1 MSDFRISR
9 REIDQA
15 AELAALEDAAS
26 GAVVSFCGRV
36 RNHNEGRAVTR
47 LEYECYEE
55 LAVSEGARVL
65 AEAREKFGAGR
76 VLCVHRTG
84 GLAIGEAAVWVGVAA
99 AHRNEAFAAA
109 RYVIDEVKKRVP
121 IWKREH
127 YSGGPAGWI
136 NAGNTEQPA

>member
-1 MSDFRISR
+1 MSDFRISPG
-9 REIDQA
+9 EIDQA

-36 RNHNEGRAVTR
+36 RNHNEGRAVIH

-55 LAVSEGARVL
+55 LAVSEGARVI
-65 AEAREKFGAGR
+65 AEAREQFGASR
-76 VLCVHRTG
+76 VRCVHRTG
-84 GLAIGEAAVWVGVAA
+84 DLAIGEPAVWVGVAA
-99 AHRNEAFAAA
+99 AHRDEAFAAA

-127 YSGGPAGWI
+127 YPEGPAEWI
-136 NAGNTEQPA
+136 NAAPAEAQ

>member
-1 MSDFRISR
+1 MSDFRISADA
-9 REIDQA
+9 IDQA

-26 GAVVSFCGRV
+26 GAAVCFCGRV
-36 RNHNEGRAVTR
+36 RNHNEGRVVVR

-65 AEAREKFGAGR
+65 AEARERFGASR

-84 GLAIGEAAVWVGVAA
+84 DLAIGDAAVWVGAAA

-127 YSGGPAGWI
+127 YPEGPAEWI
-136 NAGNTEQPA
+136 NAAPSEA

>member
-9 REIDQA
+9 TAIDWG
-15 AELAALEDAAS
+15 AELAELEDPGS

-55 LAVSEGARVL
+55 LAVSEGARVI
-65 AEAREKFGAGR
+65 AEARERFGVSR
-76 VLCVHRTG
+76 VRCVHRTG
-84 GLAIGEAAVWVGVAA
+84 DLAIGEAAVWVGVAS
-99 AHRNEAFAAA
+99 AHRSGAFEAA

-127 YSGGPAGWI
+127 YPEGPAEWI
-136 NAGNTEQPA
+136 NAAPSSNP

>member
-1 MSDFRISR
+1 MSDFRISPG
-9 REIDQA
+9 EIDQA

-36 RNHNEGRAVTR
+36 RDHNEGRAVTR

-55 LAVSEGARVL
+55 LAVSEGARVV
-65 AEAREKFGAGR
+65 AEARERFGASR
-76 VLCVHRTG
+76 VRCVHRTG
-84 GLAIGEAAVWVGVAA
+84 DLAIGEPAVWVGVAA
-99 AHRNEAFAAA
+99 AHRDEAFAAA

-127 YSGGPAGWI
+127 YPEGPAEWI
-136 NAGNTEQPA
+136 NAAPAEAQ

>member
-1 MSDFRISR
+1 MSGFRISAGAITPA
-9 REIDQA
+9 E
-15 AELAALEDAAS
+15 ELASLEDASS

-55 LAVSEGARVL
+55 LAVSEGARVV
-65 AEAREKFGAGR
+65 AEAREKFGVGR
-76 VLCVHRTG
+76 VRCVHRTG
-84 GLAIGEAAVWVGVAA
+84 DLAIGEPAVWVGVAA
-99 AHRNEAFAAA
+99 AHRDEAFAAA

-127 YSGGPAGWI
+127 YPEGPAEWI
-136 NAGNTEQPA
+136 NAAPSESP

>member
-1 MSDFRISR
+1 MSDFRISPGG
-9 REIDQA
+9 IDQA

-36 RNHNEGRAVTR
+36 RDHNEGRAVTR

-55 LAVSEGARVL
+55 LAVSEGARVV
-65 AEAREKFGAGR
+65 AEARERFGASR
-76 VLCVHRTG
+76 VRCVHRTG
-84 GLAIGEAAVWVGVAA
+84 DLAVGEPAVWVGVAA
-99 AHRNEAFAAA
+99 AHRDEAFAAA

-127 YSGGPAGWI
+127 YPEGPAEWI
-136 NAGNTEQPA
+136 NAAPAEAQ

>member
-1 MSDFRISR
+1 MSGFRISPGA
-9 REIDQA
+9 IDQA
-15 AELAALEDAAS
+15 AELLALEDAAS

-55 LAVSEGARVL
+55 LAVSEGARVI
-65 AEAREKFGAGR
+65 AEAKERFGASR
-76 VLCVHRTG
+76 VRCVHRTG
-84 GLAIGEAAVWVGVAA
+84 DLAIGEPAVWVGAAA
-99 AHRNEAFAAA
+99 AHRDAAFAAA

-127 YSGGPAGWI
+127 YPEGPAEWI
-136 NAGNTEQPA
+136 NAAPAEPA

>member
-9 REIDQA
+9 SEIVP
-15 AELAALEDAAS
+15 AEEIVALEDAAS

-55 LAVSEGARVL
+55 LAVSEGERVL
-65 AEAREKFGAGR
+65 GEAREKFGVGKLR
-76 VLCVHRTG
+76 CVHRTG
-84 GLAIGEAAVWVGVAA
+84 DLAIGEPAVWVGVAA
-99 AHRNEAFAAA
+99 GHREEAFAAA
-109 RYVIDEVKKRVP
+109 RFVIDEVKKRVP

-127 YSGGPAGWI
+127 YPEGPAEWI
-136 NAGNTEQPA
+136 NAAPPEDA

>member
-1 MSDFRISR
+1 MSDFRISPG
-9 REIDQA
+9 EIDQA
-15 AELAALEDAAS
+15 AELAALEDAGS

-55 LAVSEGARVL
+55 LAVSEGARVI
-65 AEAREKFGAGR
+65 AEAREKFGVSQ

-84 GLAIGEAAVWVGVAA
+84 NLAIGEAAVWVGVAA
-99 AHRNEAFAAA
+99 AHRDGAFAAA

-127 YSGGPAGWI
+127 YPEGPAEWI
-136 NAGNTEQPA
+136 NAAPSENP

>member
-9 REIDQA
+9 AAIDPA
-15 AELAALEDAAS
+15 KELAGLEDAGC
-26 GAVVSFCGRV
+26 GAAVSFCGRV

-65 AEAREKFGAGR
+65 AEASRKFDIGP
-76 VLCVHRTG
+76 VSCVHRAG
-84 GLAIGEAAVWVGVAA
+84 DLAIGEPAVWVGVAA
-99 AHRNEAFAAA
+99 AHRDQAFAAA
-109 RYVIDEVKKRVP
+109 RFVIDEVKKRVP

-127 YSGGPAGWI
+127 YPQGPAEWI
-136 NAGNTEQPA
+136 NAAPSQSR

>member
-1 MSDFRISR
+1 MSDFRISPG
-9 REIDQA
+9 EIDQA

-36 RNHNEGRAVTR
+36 RNHNEGRTVTR

-55 LAVSEGARVL
+55 LAVSEGARVV
-65 AEAREKFGAGR
+65 AEAADRFGASR
-76 VLCVHRTG
+76 VRCVHRTG
-84 GLAIGEAAVWVGVAA
+84 DLAIGEPAVWVGVAA
-99 AHRNEAFAAA
+99 AHRDEAFAAA

-127 YSGGPAGWI
+127 YPEGPAEWI
-136 NAGNTEQPA
+136 NAAPAEAP

>member
-1 MSDFRISR
+1 MSDFRISPG
-9 REIDQA
+9 EIDQA
-15 AELAALEDAAS
+15 TELAALEDAAS

-55 LAVSEGARVL
+55 LAVSEGARVV
-65 AEAREKFGAGR
+65 AEAADRFGASR
-76 VLCVHRTG
+76 VRCVHRTG
-84 GLAIGEAAVWVGVAA
+84 DLAIGEPAVWVGVAA
-99 AHRNEAFAAA
+99 AHRDEAFAAA

-127 YSGGPAGWI
+127 YPEGPAEWI
-136 NAGNTEQPA
+136 NAAPAEAP

>member
-9 REIDQA
+9 GEIDQA
-15 AELAALEDAAS
+15 AELAALEDAGS

-36 RNHNEGRAVTR
+36 RNHNKGRAVTR

-55 LAVSEGARVL
+55 LAVSEGARVV
-65 AEAREKFGAGR
+65 AEAAESFGASR
-76 VLCVHRTG
+76 VRCVHRTG
-84 GLAIGEAAVWVGVAA
+84 ELAIGEPAVWVGVAA
-99 AHRNEAFAAA
+99 AHRDEAFAAA

-127 YSGGPAGWI
+127 YPEGPAEWI
-136 NAGNTEQPA
+136 NAAPAEVP